1 MLALVSDDSDA
12 MSLDAVD
19 RAVEANRQFR
29 PVDIDEGVVRRPLT
43 AATETVHALLRHL
56 RASGVEGVP
65 EPLGVGEG
73 REQLRFIEG
82 ESGGDGWFHQHSD
95 EGLASAARFL
105 RRIHDASAA
114 WVPPAEATWGA
125 PAVDGTDLVVCHG
138 DPGPW
143 NFVWH
148 EQEAVGLLDWDYV
161 HPGPRLDDVAYAL
174 RWFVPLRS
182 DEHALEWHHFPVVPD
197 RRHRVEVFLEAYG
210 DLPAFD
216 VVDTVA
222 ARMRATSDL
231 VSAMAA
237 QGVEPQRT
245 WVADGAA
252 EREDDEIRWVEEHRH
267 LVD

>member
-1 MLALVSDDSDA
+1 MSDDSDA

-29 PVDIDEGVVRRPLT
+29 PVDIDDDVVRRPMT

-65 EPLGVGEG
+65 
-73 REQLRFIEG
+73 
-82 ESGGDGWFHQHSD
+82 
-95 EGLASAARFL
+95 
-105 RRIHDASAA
+105 
-114 WVPPAEATWGA
+114 
-125 PAVDGTDLVVCHG
+125 
-138 DPGPW
+138 
-143 NFVWH
+143 
-148 EQEAVGLLDWDYV
+148 
-161 HPGPRLDDVAYAL
+161 
-174 RWFVPLRS
+174 
-182 DEHALEWHHFPVVPD
+182 D

-216 VVDTVA
+216 LVDAVA
-222 ARMRATSDL
+222 GRMRATRDL
-231 VSAMAA
+231 MAA
-237 QGVEPQRT
+237 RAAAGVEPQRT